1 MFSLH
6 TRPTVFSFL
15 FQQSTSAATLMT
27 LRKELWEEFPFLTT
41 KKWLYFVA
49 RTTVQKGMTV
59 ANNKK
64 KSSIRQ
70 VNLLFFAVFWF
81 LLRNKK
87 KTLHYK
93 RAEGEIKKNL
103 QEIKRYFP
111 IVTELKKQKIN
122 KWKREKSSRGKMHS
136 RPSKMTSRPICGCTQ
151 APNRI
156 TFLYHI

>member
-64 KSSIRQ
+64 NHPLGK
-70 VNLLFFAVFWF
+70 LTFF
-81 LLRNKK
+81 LLSFDSYWEIFKK
-87 KTLHYK
+87 NPPLQKSW
-93 RAEGEIKKNL
+93 RGDKKNL

>member
-64 KSSIRQ
+64 THPLGK
-70 VNLLFFAVFWF
+70 LTFFF
-81 LLRNKK
+81 LLSFDSYWEILK

>member
-64 KSSIRQ
+64 NSSIRQ
-70 VNLLFFAVFWF
+70 VNLLFFAFDSYWEI
-81 LLRNKK
+81 KK
-87 KTLHYK
+87 NPPLQKSW
-93 RAEGEIKKNL
+93 RGDKKNL

>member
-6 TRPTVFSFL
+6 TQPTVFSFL